1 MKITSSGKS
10 KEVWFGLQ
18 ESFFP
23 QYSQEQDSWF
33 KLPQDFFNWLVMIGY
48 TFPMKYIFFTEYLSS
63 DVYQ

>member
-18 ESFFP
+18 ESIFS

-33 KLPQDFFNWLVMIGY
+33 KLQQDFFLIGWLL
-48 TFPMKYIFFTEYLSS
+48 FFNK
-63 DVYQ
+63 